1 MKYDR
6 KLFKRICTLISAVA
20 LPAFILRLVTYWSEL
35 EIHTGFFKKAPT
47 ACLIYNGIGFTVFFL
62 CLFFA
67 VQKLF
72 HTKEKKRPAPDHT
85 SVASGI
91 GANTLL
97 MQNQEF
103 FEVEMDMP
111 ELFLQGFARKSA
123 IWEGTLSAFST
134 FLPGFGFIA
143 YALSFVINPNIE
155 FNAYYLAFALLSALS
170 GAYFIFSGISNSS
183 HKSATRPYFALIPAF
198 WCTVRMVVEY
208 RDLARFV
215 NKTLYIGQFLFI
227 ISALLFFL
235 YQAQLLLGEK
245 AMDSPNAYSFSALA
259 TAFFGITC
267 RLPQL
272 FAVMGDRISLD
283 LVDASTLIID
293 LSITLFVFIK
303 IWSLSLK
310 FRG

>member
-1 MKYDR
+1 MKFDR
-6 KLFKRICTLISAVA
+6 KLFKRICGLVSAIA
-20 LPAFILRLVTYWSEL
+20 LPALVFRLITYWTEL
-35 EIHTGFFKKAPT
+35 EIHTGFFKKTPT
-47 ACLIYNGIGFTVFFL
+47 ACLIYNGIGFFVFFL

-67 VQKLF
+67 VQKF
-72 HTKEKKRPAPDHT
+72 IRTREKKRVANTHTTVAP
-85 SVASGI
+85 GI

-103 FEVEMDMP
+103 FEVEEDMP
-111 ELFLQGFARKSA
+111 HLFLQGFARKSA

-143 YALSFVINPNIE
+143 YALSFVINPNLE
-155 FNAYYLAFALLSALS
+155 LNAYYLAFAILSALS

-183 HKSATRPYFALIPAF
+183 YKSTTRPFFALVPAF

-245 AMDSPNAYSFSALA
+245 TMDSPNAYSFSALA
-259 TAFFGITC
+259 TTFFGITC

-293 LSITLFVFIK
+293 LAITLFVFIK